1 MPIKKKMVVKGG
13 RLFHGGPRPAAPYA
27 APPPPPPVAAAVPV
41 RKPFTGRECPPNA
54 ENLFKVYDAVSKK
67 DQ

>member
-27 APPPPPPVAAAVPV
+27 APPPPPVAAAVPV